1 MDIEGKS
8 ALVLG
13 GCDLVGSA
21 VCRELLLQQPAVL
34 SVASRRR
41 EKVEPAVRQ
50 LQAEFPLSSE
60 QFAQII
66 RASCQ

>member
-13 GCDLVGSA
+13 GCGLVGSA

-34 SVASRRR
+34 SVVSRIA
-41 EKVEPAVRQ
+41 EAVHAVYGGLNR
-50 LQAEFPLSSE
+50 
-60 QFAQII
+60 
-66 RASCQ
+66 